1 MVRRLPLLLATTTA
15 IAVLPSV
22 ASAANGLR
30 PRTPAI
36 YSGVPCVQSVTRG
49 EPVLIEYD
57 VSYDDTELTPEELP
71 DSRKHQF
78 FAFSQTNVDFAF
90 PKYINQS
97 DFDRA
102 EANGDNTVPY
112 DDDDI
117 LDISSLWPAGT
128 HVRITPDDPRLPIT
142 QAQAAMGVT
151 WDTSDVSPGTWV
163 VAAYTWEPENNL
175 WSPRFGAV
183 RVEDA
188 GDPDSAGPTVFL
200 SRVDGLLADRAEPLP
215 LDGCIEAPEGSTIT
229 ASWATVGTGQ
239 EPDWV
244 PFVDNQAVE
253 SGALDLDFMA
263 PAETGDSIKIRIEIV
278 DPSGRSYVAYSPT
291 TIGVIGEAPPEPTES
306 GCASEPQRPAYGAA
320 LFGVLLVLGAGR
332 YRRRR

>member
-36 YSGVPCVQSVTRG
+36 YAGVPCVQTVTRG
-49 EPVLIEYD
+49 ETLTIEYD
-57 VSYDDTELTPEELP
+57 VSYDDVELTPEELP

-90 PKYINQS
+90 PTYINQS

-112 DDDDI
+112 SDDDI

-142 QAQAAMGVT
+142 KEQAAMGVD
-151 WDTSDVSPGTWV
+151 WDTSNVTPGTWL
-163 VAAYTWEPENNL
+163 VAAYTWEPEKNL

-183 RVEDA
+183 RIEEA
-188 GDPDSAGPTVFL
+188 GDPDSAGPTVFMP
-200 SRVDGLLADRAEPLP
+200 RIDGVLADRAEPLAIE
-215 LDGCIEAPEGSTIT
+215 GCIEAPAGSTIT
-229 ASWATVGTGQ
+229 ASWADVGTGQ
-239 EPDWV
+239 DPEWV
-244 PFVDNQAVE
+244 PFVENQEVE
-253 SGALDLDFMA
+253 SGALDLEFMA
-263 PAETGDSIKIRIEIV
+263 PAETGTSIKIRIEIV
-278 DPSGRSYVAYSPT
+278 DPSGRSYIAYSPT

-306 GCASEPQRPAYGAA
+306 GCAQEQRRPHTGA
-320 LFGVLLVLGAGR
+320 VLLGFLLLLGAGR
-332 YRRRR
+332 QRRRG